1 MLWQSTHLSLAKK
14 LDLSIHELAISPP
27 PPVLVPHG
35 GDRDAHDDRDDIP
48 PDDHHEL
55 VVSNKAPTRIT
66 WFIYERQEARSNEV
80 AQANPLF
87 KDKT

>member
-1 MLWQSTHLSLAKK
+1 MQFQYTLCSNSLCSRTVALSWQCSALLWQSTHLSLAKK

-35 GDRDAHDDRDDIP
+35 GDRDAHDDRDDVA

-55 VVSNKAPTRIT
+55 VVSK
-66 WFIYERQEARSNEV
+66 
-80 AQANPLF
+80 
-87 KDKT
+87 